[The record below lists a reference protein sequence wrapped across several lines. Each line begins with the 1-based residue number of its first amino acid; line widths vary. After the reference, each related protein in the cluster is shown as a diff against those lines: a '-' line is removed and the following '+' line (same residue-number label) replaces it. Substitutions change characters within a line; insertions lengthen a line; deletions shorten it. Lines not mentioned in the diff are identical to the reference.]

1 MRKVLLGAALVV
13 ACDRGAHG
21 APKKD
26 ALAHIAPAPSDSA
39 PLVPV
44 GKSPA
49 PGYAALVRA
58 ERWADA
64 RVALEAVPEAERS
77 KPEWR
82 FVHARVAHELGDSD
96 AALRDLVDLEKSLPA
111 LASEIALARAKA
123 QLNAGPFVDAAQ
135 FFDQRADTDSLLC
148 AASAYLQAN
157 LLPKA
162 RNAVERAFLHIGKS
176 KRVRDAEVRARALR
190 IQIAEASGDHATAL
204 TDERWL
210 ATSAPLRAEAENAA
224 RAIEQAGGVNRLNI
238 PEREARA
245 TVFAEAG
252 RVPETEAE
260 LSALANAPGATI
272 PAGRATYLR
281 AFSIYA
287 SRGDYNKAAELFER
301 AGREDPVNAAKA
313 LFFSARALSRAQADD
328 RAVTGYERVMQKF
341 PKTPWAEQAQ
351 YLSAR
356 IRFMAGN
363 YEKARSQYDVY
374 LAAFGK
380 AARFGADATYERA
393 LCALESNQPRA
404 AAITFERLA
413 ERATDHRSKTRLRY
427 LTALGLALDNQKD
440 KAVAAFTAVA
450 KDEPLTFF
458 GLAARARL
466 AIVGA
471 EVPPLIADAH
481 SPAKPLLALALPEN
495 AAILTRVGLVR
506 EAERALGRQESRVS
520 REFAPRGSEALCESY
535 GAIGVGQR
543 RYRLGQDVVRGEA
556 LDAAPSGGNAWA
568 WRCVFP
574 TPYLDLVQAAA
585 AQEKISPALVY
596 AVMRQ
601 ESAFDPGATSPANA
615 YGLLQLIPPTAHRL
629 ADKLHES
636 FVDSQLMTPDANI
649 RYGADYLAQ
658 LSAYF
663 SGNLALT
670 AAAYNAGPDAVFRWL
685 SAPEKIGMDVF
696 VARIPFEQTRS
707 YVEIVLGNLARYQ
720 YLDGGAAAVAALNL
734 DLPKDAK
741 RPDDVF

>member
-1 MRKVLLGAALVV
+1 MLCAALVV

-21 APKKD
+21 APKQT
-26 ALAHIAPAPSDSA
+26 ALSHAAPAPSDSA

-44 GKSPA
+44 AKSPTA
-49 PGYAALVRA
+49 SYASLVRA

-64 RVALEAVPEAERS
+64 RGALEALPDAERA

-82 FVHARVAHELGDSD
+82 FVHARVAYELADSD
-96 AALRDLVDLEKSLPA
+96 AALRDLAGLESALPA
-111 LASEIALARAKA
+111 LAGEIVLARAKA

-176 KRVRDAEVRARALR
+176 KHVRDSEVRARALR
-190 IQIAEASGDHATAL
+190 VQIAEASGDHMTAL

-210 ATSAPLRAEAENAA
+210 ATSAPLRAEAETAA
-224 RAIEQAGGVNRLNI
+224 RALEQAGGVNRLTKS
-238 PEREARA
+238 EREDRA
-245 TVFAEAG
+245 TAFAEAG
-252 RVPETEAE
+252 RIPETEAE
-260 LSALANAPGATI
+260 LNALAAAPGAPI
-272 PAGRATYLR
+272 PTGRMTYLR
-281 AFSIYA
+281 AFSLYA
-287 SRGDYNKAAELFER
+287 SRGDYSKAADLFER
-301 AGREDPVNAAKA
+301 AAREDPVNAAKA

-328 RAVTGYERVMQKF
+328 RAVSGYERVMRQF
-341 PKTPWAEQAQ
+341 PKSPWAEQAQ

-363 YEKARSQYDVY
+363 YEKARSLYDVY

-380 AARFGADATYERA
+380 SARFGADATYERA
-393 LCALESNQPRA
+393 LCALETDEPRA
-404 AAITFERLA
+404 AAISFERLA
-413 ERATDHRSKTRLRY
+413 ERANDRRAKTRLRY
-427 LTALGLALDNQKD
+427 LTALGLALDNQKA
-440 KAVAAFTAVA
+440 KATAAFTAVA
-450 KDEPLTFF
+450 RDEPLTFF

-466 AIVGA
+466 SIVGA
-471 EVPPLIADAH
+471 ELPPLIAEAH
-481 SPAKPLLALALPEN
+481 SAAKPALALALPEN

-506 EAERALGRQESRVS
+506 DAERALTRQEARVS

-585 AQEKISPALVY
+585 AKEQLSPPLIY

-601 ESAFDPGATSPANA
+601 ESAFDPGAVSPANA
-615 YGLLQLIPPTAHRL
+615 YGLLQLIAPTARRL
-629 ADKLHES
+629 ADKLHEPFS
-636 FVDSQLMTPDANI
+636 DSQLLTPDGNI

-658 LSAYF
+658 LSGYF
-663 SGNLALT
+663 SGNWALV
-670 AAAYNAGPDAVFRWL
+670 AAAYNAGPEAVFRWL

-707 YVEIVLGNLARYQ
+707 YVEIVLGNLARYR
-720 YLDGGAAAVAALNL
+720 YLEGGASAVTALDL

-741 RPDDVF
+741 RPDDIF

>member
-1 MRKVLLGAALVV
+1 MCAALVV

-21 APKKD
+21 APKQS
-26 ALAHIAPAPSDSA
+26 ALSHAAPAPSDSA
-39 PLVPV
+39 PLVPLT
-44 GKSPA
+44 KAASPS
-49 PGYAALVRA
+49 YAALVRA

-64 RVALEAVPEAERS
+64 RVALEGLTDAERA

-82 FVHARVAHELGDSD
+82 FVHARVAYEVGDSD
-96 AALRDLVDLEKSLPA
+96 AALRDLAGLESALPA
-111 LASEIALARAKA
+111 LTNEIVLARAKA
-123 QLNAGPFVDAAQ
+123 QLNTGPFVDAAQ
-135 FFDQRADTDSLLC
+135 FFDQRGDTDSLLC

-157 LLPKA
+157 LVPRA
-162 RNAVERAFLHIGKS
+162 RNAVERALLRIGKS
-176 KRVRDAEVRARALR
+176 KRVRDSEVRARALR
-190 IQIAEASGDHATAL
+190 VQIAEASGDHATAL

-210 ATSAPLRAEAENAA
+210 ATSAPLRTEAESAA
-224 RAIEQAGGVNRLNI
+224 RALEQAGGVNRLNKS
-238 PEREARA
+238 EREARA

-260 LSALANAPGATI
+260 LDALANAPGAAI
-272 PAGRATYLR
+272 PVGRSTYLR
-281 AFSIYA
+281 AFSLYA
-287 SRGDYNKAAELFER
+287 SRGDYAKASELFER

-328 RAVTGYERVMQKF
+328 RAVSGYERVMRQF

-363 YEKARSQYDVY
+363 YEKARSEYDVY

-393 LCALESNQPRA
+393 LCALESDQPRA
-404 AAITFERLA
+404 AAISFERLA
-413 ERATDHRSKTRLRY
+413 ERANDHRSKTRLRY

-440 KAVAAFTAVA
+440 KAIAAFTAVA
-450 KDEPLTFF
+450 RDEPLTFF

-466 AIVGA
+466 SIIGA
-471 EVPPLIADAH
+471 ELPPLIGESHAAVK
-481 SPAKPLLALALPEN
+481 PALALALPEN

-506 EAERALGRQESRVS
+506 DAERALTRQESRVS
-520 REFAPRGSEALCESY
+520 REFAPRGSEALCDSY

-574 TPYLDLVQAAA
+574 TPYLDLVQTAAKNE
-585 AQEKISPALVY
+585 QLSPNAIY

-615 YGLLQLIPPTAHRL
+615 YGLLQLIPPTARRL
-629 ADKLHES
+629 ADKLHEPFS
-636 FVDSQLMTPDANI
+636 DSQLLTPDANI
-649 RYGADYLAQ
+649 RYGAEYLAQ
-658 LSAYF
+658 LSGYF
-663 SGNLALT
+663 SGNFTLM

-720 YLDGGAAAVAALNL
+720 YLDGGAAAVVALNL

-741 RPDDVF
+741 RSDDVF

>member
-1 MRKVLLGAALVV
+1 LRGVLLCAALVV

-21 APKKD
+21 APKQS
-26 ALAHIAPAPSDSA
+26 ALAHTTPAPSDSA

-44 GKSPA
+44 NKVPA
-49 PGYAALVRA
+49 ASYAALVRA

-64 RVALEAVPEAERS
+64 RVALEALPEAERA

-82 FVHARVAHELGDSD
+82 FVHARVASELGDSD
-96 AALRDLVDLEKSLPA
+96 AAVRDLTGLESSLPA
-111 LASEIALARAKA
+111 LANEIALARAKA
-123 QLNAGPFVDAAQ
+123 QLNAGPFAEAAQ

-157 LLPKA
+157 LPAKA
-162 RNAVERAFLHIGKS
+162 RSSVERALVHIGKS
-176 KRVRDAEVRARALR
+176 KRVRDSEIRARALR
-190 IQIAEASGDHATAL
+190 VQIAEASNDKATAL
-204 TDERWL
+204 ADERWL
-210 ATSAPLRAEAENAA
+210 ATSAPLRGEAESAA
-224 RAIEQAGGVNRLNI
+224 RALEQAGGVNRLTKS
-238 PEREARA
+238 EREARA
-245 TVFAEAG
+245 AVFAEAG

-260 LSALANAPGATI
+260 LNALGNAPGAAI
-272 PAGRATYLR
+272 PTGRSTYLR
-281 AFSIYA
+281 AFALYA
-287 SRGDYNKAAELFER
+287 SRDDFNKASELFER
-301 AGREDPVNAAKA
+301 AAREDPVNAAKA

-328 RAVTGYERVMQKF
+328 RAVSAYERVMRQF
-341 PKTPWAEQAQ
+341 PKSTWAEQAQ

-363 YEKARSQYDVY
+363 YEKARSLYDIY

-380 AARFGADATYERA
+380 NARFGADATYERA
-393 LCALESNQPRA
+393 LCALETDEPKA
-404 AAITFERLA
+404 AAISFERLA
-413 ERATDHRSKTRLRY
+413 ERAGDHRSKTRLRY

-440 KAVAAFTAVA
+440 KAIAAFSAVA
-450 KDEPLTFF
+450 RDAPLSFF

-466 AIVGA
+466 SIIAA
-471 EVPPLIADAH
+471 ELPPLIGEAH
-481 SPAKPLLALALPEN
+481 SGAKPPLALALPEN
-495 AAILTRVGLVR
+495 TAILARVGLVR
-506 EAERALGRQESRVS
+506 DAERALIRQESRVS

-535 GAIGVGQR
+535 GTIGVAQR

-601 ESAFDPGATSPANA
+601 ESAFDPAAVSPANA
-615 YGLLQLIPPTAHRL
+615 FGLLQLIAPTARRL
-629 ADKLHES
+629 ADKLHEPFS
-636 FVDSQLMTPDANI
+636 DSQLLTPDGSI

-658 LSAYF
+658 LSGYF
-663 SGNLALT
+663 SGNLPLI

-685 SAPEKIGMDVF
+685 SAPEKIGMDAF

-720 YLDGGAAAVAALNL
+720 FLDGGASAVAALNL

-741 RPDDVF
+741 RPDDLF